1 MSLSRP
7 RLSWPSD
14 ITAQLAAD
22 WCPRCGVYGDDRPC
36 RNAGDQPLDVDH
48 PERKERAEAK
58 RLYAGREG
66 ERLVEEARERE
77 ALARSEKGEREQK
90 PGAASGYEITT
101 HLWEIC
107 FETGRG
113 RVAGIYGTL
122 DGRELIR
129 APTAADALVMFEVNF
144 PKKRPYPG
152 ENERSEVKRI
162 SLVPPH
168 EEGRAR

>member
-1 MSLSRP
+1 
-7 RLSWPSD
+7 
-14 ITAQLAAD
+14 
-22 WCPRCGVYGDDRPC
+22 
-36 RNAGDQPLDVDH
+36 VDH
-48 PERKERAEAK
+48 PERGERADAK

-66 ERLVEEARERE
+66 QRLEEEARERK
-77 ALARSEKGEREQK
+77 ALARSEQS
-90 PGAASGYEITT
+90 PGAVSGNEITT
-101 HLWEIC
+101 NLWEIC
-107 FETGRG
+107 FETGRS
-113 RVAGIYGTL
+113 RSVGIYGSL

-162 SLVPPH
+162 SWVPPH